1 LAGGT
6 SFLFAQ
12 AGIYQVHLSI
22 SSFSGGANGSFN
34 LSINGLSSSA
44 AWRIT
49 GTLISGDRLIS
60 VHTNDTATLNLQGT
74 LESAFIDG
82 TSFPCALI
90 ITQLSA
96 GGS

>member
-1 LAGGT
+1 
-6 SFLFAQ
+6 
-12 AGIYQVHLSI
+12 LSI
-22 SSFSGGANGSFN
+22 SSFSGGAGGSFN
-34 LSINGLSSSA
+34 LFFNGVSSSA
-44 AWRIT
+44 AWRIN

-60 VHTNDTATLNLQGT
+60 VNINDVATLNLQGT
-74 LESAFIDG
+74 FESAFIDG